1 MLFDIVMEGL
11 SCLVDRAVHRGYFSR
26 FSVGTT
32 SWQQL
37 MVLHLLFADDTLIFC
52 DADPDQLTSVCYVF
66 TWFEAVSSLKINL
79 GKSELVPVGEV
90 SNMESLV
97 DILGCQ
103 LGSLP
108 MKYLGLPLGA
118 GFKEKTIW
126 NPILEDMWFK
136 VDGFVSRIKL
146 WWDSYVF
153 EGSPSFILA
162 SKLKALK
169 MDLKKWNLEEF

>member
-1 MLFDIVMEGL
+1 
-11 SCLVDRAVHRGYFSR
+11 
-26 FSVGTT
+26 
-32 SWQQL
+32 
-37 MVLHLLFADDTLIFC
+37 
-52 DADPDQLTSVCYVF
+52 
-66 TWFEAVSSLKINL
+66 
-79 GKSELVPVGEV
+79 
-90 SNMESLV
+90 MESLV

-126 NPILEDMWFK
+126 NPILENMWLK
-136 VDGFVSRIKL
+136 VDGFVSWIKL